1 MTQRGSTTKLTR
13 RKLATAV
20 LISGGLVPAAAA
32 LAQTQPSL
40 PRTPD
45 EELSAARDRAK
56 QVTDALAQQTV
67 PMTTEPA
74 FQFKA

>member
-1 MTQRGSTTKLTR
+1 MTGNRPAPKFTR

-20 LISGGLVPAAAA
+20 LIPAAAA
-32 LAQTQPSL
+32 LAQTPPPL

-45 EELSAARDRAK
+45 EELAAARDRAK
-56 QVTDALAQQTV
+56 QVTDTLAQQTV

-74 FQFKA
+74 FQFKV